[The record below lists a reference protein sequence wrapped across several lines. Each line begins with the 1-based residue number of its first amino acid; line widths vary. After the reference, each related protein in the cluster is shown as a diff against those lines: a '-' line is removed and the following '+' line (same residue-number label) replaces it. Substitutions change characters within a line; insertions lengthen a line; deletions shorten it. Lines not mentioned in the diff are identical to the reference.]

1 MSATSIILSTPTN
14 PKLQWFDSFK
24 DLTDKELNEIA
35 IHCRSATA
43 ALFTELSDRRHPWK
57 DQKLDNYQDM
67 LLKNANQINEEGLT
81 IKHEL
86 YLNQLCTFLADPD
99 DAQTERNE
107 IKIVK
112 QYLWLVSRVIG
123 WSYVLLILYTLGKHK
138 LQKLDEDRRIKLVKH
153 IVQNRDSLS
162 CPRLEE
168 KATRCNL
175 CQTRMTL
182 PPLHCFVSK
191 DLSQMSK
198 LTFHLREAPESAREK
213 WSLKQKINKTRLWEV
228 SYRMRA

>member
-1 MSATSIILSTPTN
+1 MSTTSIIFSTPTN
-14 PKLQWFDSFK
+14 PKFQWFDSFK

-43 ALFTELSDRRHPWK
+43 ALFTELSDRRRPWK
-57 DQKLDNYQDM
+57 DQKLEDYQDI
-67 LLKNANQINEEGLT
+67 LLKKANQINEKGLT
-81 IKHEL
+81 NEHEH
-86 YLNQLCTFLADPD
+86 YLNQLYTFLADPD

-107 IKIVK
+107 IKIAR

-123 WSYVLLILYTLGKHK
+123 WSYVLLIFYTLGKDK
-138 LQKLDEDRRIKLVKH
+138 LQKLDEDRRTKLVKH

-162 CPRLEE
+162 CPRLGEQ
-168 KATRCNL
+168 ATHCNL
-175 CQTRMTL
+175 CQIRMTL

-198 LTFHLREAPESAREK
+198 PTFHLREAPESAREK
-213 WSLKQKINKTRLWEV
+213 WSLKIKI
-228 SYRMRA
+228 YRVYPLCH